1 MMKRTAEWIATTVFN
16 TLYYLLKNRKSLHL
30 SREEV
35 RHSQLSFSQFG
46 EDLAVQRWA
55 HDLGIEQRIYLDIG
69 AFDPV
74 LLSNTLLLSKE
85 GWRGINI
92 DMNPQK
98 VARFVSL
105 RPDDD
110 NICCAVSDTQREYV
124 IENRGRTTERI
135 RLLREGEKLVNQDS
149 LIQSRTLESCLV
161 DTIAAKRGF
170 DYLNIDCEG
179 HDFAVLRQVDF
190 DKYSPSIITVEALD
204 SDSERDVCCFLET
217 RGYRLTE
224 KIKWTLLFLRSDHLA
239 RCVDAAAQPAVLNA
253 SSLETALNNEG

>member
-1 MMKRTAEWIATTVFN
+1 MKRTAEWIATCLFN

-55 HDLGIEQRIYLDIG
+55 HDLEIEQGIYLDIG

-74 LLSNTLLLSKE
+74 LLSNTLLLYKK

-92 DMNPQK
+92 DMNPEK

-105 RPDDD
+105 RPEDD
-110 NICCAVSDTQREYV
+110 NICCAVSDVRREYV
-124 IENRGRTTERI
+124 IENHGRTTERI

-149 LIQSRTLESCLV
+149 LIQSKTLESCLV
-161 DTIAAKRGF
+161 DTVAAERGF

-190 DKYSPSIITVEALD
+190 EKYSPSIITIEALD
-204 SDSERDVCCFLET
+204 NDSERTICQFLET
-217 RGYRLTE
+217 RGYRFTE
-224 KIKWTLLFLRSDHLA
+224 KIKWTLLFLRCDHLA
-239 RCVDAAAQPAVLNA
+239 RCVDASAQPAVLNTA
-253 SSLETALNNEG
+253 LLETS